1 MAYTQTDLNLAINY
15 MVIEK
20 TLKCMGLLSKVKSW
34 IGDNAD
40 GDVLEVIFR
49 KAENGTL
56 NQMFNELLEAGEDNI
71 INLYEALHSLF
82 GLDHEVLFGSR
93 QINLGI
99 KANPNI
105 PYADEL
111 THMSLE
117 KLSEAQDEPVED
129 DECDVVISQYPE
141 LVWLSQGDSIKT
153 MDQSIG
159 NGIGQAQLLKGNSW
173 EEQLKQINYNP
184 LGINNFGAFIALL
197 NNKTITYH
205 STEDF
210 NDFVNQFFILYFNSL
225 DEDLRGEDIDEEE
238 LKLRWQNNI
247 YCLEALIYSITR
259 KSQEGLYEH
268 NRRNG
273 KIDKVSKQYNIFVEE
288 INRSTTLINGLI
300 LGCKQILKTHKPE
313 KGEKLKVTVP
323 IRTPNGNIKQ
333 SPFQVVEAHKDGKK
347 ASIKLEESVDYG
359 IFDKLVSENNLIP
372 PPFLIT
378 SDSELLALMRYMMH
392 MTGFEFNAQLTDVKW
407 FGTILEEIEY
417 WKVKGSNLAEM
428 CEVLK
433 EFTQDDEI
441 QAVLDQKLQELAN
454 CNIYIQEL
462 EESQRLFQSNPGG
475 WLAKELA
482 SLDQS
487 SPNKDDIE
495 KFIQKKFK
503 SATDALDTQKEKE
516 AAKAESP
523 ETRGRP
529 SKIAS
534 PTILF
539 KEPHI
544 PVKEIDKI

>member
-20 TLKCMGLLSKVKSW
+20 TLKCMGLLSKVKAW
-34 IGDNAD
+34 IGDNID
-40 GDVLEVIFR
+40 EDVLEVIFR

-99 KANPNI
+99 KVNPNI

-111 THMSLE
+111 THMSLG
-117 KLSEAQDEPVED
+117 KLNEAQDEPAED
-129 DECDVVISQYPE
+129 DKCGVVIGQYPE
-141 LVWLSQGDSIKT
+141 LVWLSQGESIKT

-159 NGIGQAQLLKGNSW
+159 NGIGQAQLLKGNSLK
-173 EEQLKQINYNP
+173 EQLKQINYNP
-184 LGINNFGAFIALL
+184 LGINTFGAFIALL

-205 STEDF
+205 SAEDF
-210 NDFVNQFFILYFNSL
+210 NDFVNQFFNLYFNNL
-225 DEDLRGEDIDEEE
+225 DEDLIGGDIDEEE

-259 KSQEGLYEH
+259 KSQEGLYER
-268 NRRNG
+268 NRRNS
-273 KIDKVSKQYNIFVEE
+273 KVDIVSKQYKIFVEE

-300 LGCKQILKTHKPE
+300 LGCKQILKTHKPK
-313 KGEKLKVTVP
+313 KGEQLEVTVP
-323 IRTPNGNIKQ
+323 IRTPNGNIRQ
-333 SPFQVVEAHKDGKK
+333 TLFQVVAAHKDGKK
-347 ASIKLEESVDYG
+347 ASIAMEEQVDYS
-359 IFDKLVSENNLIP
+359 IFDQLVSKNNLLP

-392 MTGFEFNAQLTDVKW
+392 MTGFEFNAQLTDVQW

-417 WKVKGSNLAEM
+417 WKAKGRKLVEQ

-433 EFTQDDEI
+433 EFTQEDEI
-441 QAVLDQKLQELAN
+441 QTALELKLQQLIK
-454 CNIYIQEL
+454 CNLYIQEL
-462 EESQRLFQSNPGG
+462 EESQRLFQSNPDE
-475 WLAKELA
+475 WLVKELA

-487 SPNKDDIE
+487 SPNRDYIE
-495 KFIQKKFK
+495 KVIQKKFK
-503 SATDALDTQKEKE
+503 DAEKALDKQKKIE
-516 AAKAESP
+516 AAKVKST
-523 ETRGRP
+523 ETRGRH
-529 SKIAS
+529 STIAS

-539 KEPHI
+539 KEAHI